1 MMLSTKL
8 RKGQL
13 KSSVMLDCKDCM
25 GLKVKEICLNKHA
38 KKDIPKTTGSGS
50 HSWNLDQMNDDTD
63 VFYFKITQVLLFICL
78 I

>member
-1 MMLSTKL
+1 MIQGARQGIVIGRIMMLSTKL

-38 KKDIPKTTGSGS
+38 KKDIPKMTGSGS
-50 HSWNLDQMNDDTD
+50 H
-63 VFYFKITQVLLFICL
+63 
-78 I
+78 